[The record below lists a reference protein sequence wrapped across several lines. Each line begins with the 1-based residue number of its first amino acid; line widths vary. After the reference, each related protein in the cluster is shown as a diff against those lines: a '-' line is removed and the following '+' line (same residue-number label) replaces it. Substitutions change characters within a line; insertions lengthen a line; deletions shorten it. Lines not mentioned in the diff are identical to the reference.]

1 MADPHDCIMFM
12 YPTRKPR
19 IVHEI
24 CSDDGDIGPKK
35 CHRHTQ
41 QADKSTATA
50 MCAMRAPAKSSTAS
64 VNFAASNPA
73 PISRSITT
81 AMMEQ
86 AIDTRPL
93 IAQQTQEPQLIPET
107 IRDGSFHLT
116 TVSDFATQTSKKSS
130 AGHTIPQNAANVSSI
145 NTSNRTFTRF
155 VPCPGMRP

>member
-12 YPTRKPR
+12 YPTRRPR

-41 QADKSTATA
+41 QADKSTAIA

-64 VNFAASNPA
+64 VNFVASNPA
-73 PISRSITT
+73 PISKSITT

-93 IAQQTQEPQLIPET
+93 IAQQTQELSLIH
-107 IRDGSFHLT
+107 I
-116 TVSDFATQTSKKSS
+116 
-130 AGHTIPQNAANVSSI
+130 
-145 NTSNRTFTRF
+145 
-155 VPCPGMRP
+155 